1 MNGSFT
7 LSWCFHCWLWAS
19 NNRLGEQSNDTQQNT
34 MTKSL
39 AVLLND
45 DHKHSPHETTS
56 LLKFL
61 FTILYLMTEFLFLNN
76 FAKGWKVSWKV
87 ALNSEILPLPWKSK
101 VWRHKVNFQWLQDKN
116 LKIGTLSLNCHELQ
130 ENGLFFCFAGP
141 YQTYRNTCVSLFL
154 IKLRACRK
162 FYWKETPTQVFSY
175 CYCEIFKNTCF
186 EKHLRKTASDLYDYY
201 FPIFL

>member
-1 MNGSFT
+1 MMIINILPMKPL
-7 LSWCFHCWLWAS
+7 LSLI
-19 NNRLGEQSNDTQQNT
+19 
-34 MTKSL
+34 
-39 AVLLND
+39 
-45 DHKHSPHETTS
+45 
-56 LLKFL
+56 KFF

-76 FAKGWKVSWKV
+76 FAEGWKVSWKV
-87 ALNSEILPLPWKSK
+87 VLNSEILPLPWKARCGDTKSI
-101 VWRHKVNFQWLQDKN
+101 FSDY
-116 LKIGTLSLNCHELQ
+116 KIKIWKYGTLSLNYHELQ

>member
-34 MTKSL
+34 MTKRL

-116 LKIGTLSLNCHELQ
+116 LKIWYTFFELPRTSRKWFVFLFCRSVSNLS
-130 ENGLFFCFAGP
+130 
-141 YQTYRNTCVSLFL
+141 
-154 IKLRACRK
+154 
-162 FYWKETPTQVFSY
+162 
-175 CYCEIFKNTCF
+175 
-186 EKHLRKTASDLYDYY
+186 KHLC
-201 FPIFL
+201 